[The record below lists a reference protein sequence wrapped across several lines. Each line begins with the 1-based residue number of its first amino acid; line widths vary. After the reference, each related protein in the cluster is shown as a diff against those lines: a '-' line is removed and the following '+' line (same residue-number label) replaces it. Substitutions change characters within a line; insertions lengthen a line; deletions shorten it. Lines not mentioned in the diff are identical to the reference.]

1 MTHNHLMGHCSALY
15 HPFECHTKVDSSQS
29 SEVETQQNTLNT
41 PPNEPSNTSKIP
53 LGPVTVPENW
63 RPAEECSD
71 EEWAKI
77 HVKDYSAV
85 VHDPVVHDP
94 VPGRFTLPALKR
106 STDHELRDYLDEDLS
121 EMYPKLID
129 SKMTLHH
136 SENDGNK
143 VPKKEDMEKH
153 EELFNAICLEENL
166 PWMDKDEI
174 YCIMQQ
180 AECDMRTAMKAL
192 KEQGNIVD
200 AILSIV
206 P

>member
-1 MTHNHLMGHCSALY
+1 MSTDN
-15 HPFECHTKVDSSQS
+15 PTKTDFTMSSNNAT
-29 SEVETQQNTLNT
+29 V
-41 PPNEPSNTSKIP
+41 P

-71 EEWAKI
+71 EEWAKM

-85 VHDPVVHDP
+85 VHDSVVHDP

-106 STDHELRDYLDEDLS
+106 STDHELRGYLDEDLS

-129 SKMTLHH
+129 SKMTLQH
-136 SENDGNK
+136 SENNGNK

-153 EELFNAICLEENL
+153 EELFNAICQEENIN
-166 PWMDKDEI
+166 WMDKDEV

-180 AECDMRTAMKAL
+180 AECDMKTAVKAL